1 MTSVFPGDRKED
13 IQRETQGKARP
24 GILPLGD
31 RAAWSTPPPR
41 LGAGLGGG
49 VLPPRLGA
57 GHGDAPLEPLEVG
70 RAAHMSIS
78 DF

>member
-13 IQRETQGKARP
+13 IQRDTQGKARP

-41 LGAGLGGG
+41 LGAG
-49 VLPPRLGA
+49 
-57 GHGDAPLEPLEVG
+57 HGDGPLEPLEVG